1 MRAGT
6 RLFLS
11 RERDS
16 PHKEHVQVA
25 IRRDLDLTNP
35 AEFLNITGNRMVKA
49 IERRPKEWDE
59 KYNLFTKTFRDE
71 VVSQS
76 FLILDFF

>member
-1 MRAGT
+1 MSSTTTQGIPTIPELAR
-6 RLFLS
+6 
-11 RERDS
+11 
-16 PHKEHVQVA
+16 
-25 IRRDLDLTNP
+25 TNP
-35 AEFLNITGNRMVKA
+35 EKFLNVTGNRMVKA

-59 KYNLFTKTFRDE
+59 KYNMFTRMFRDE

>member
-1 MRAGT
+1 MPELA
-6 RLFLS
+6 
-11 RERDS
+11 
-16 PHKEHVQVA
+16 
-25 IRRDLDLTNP
+25 LTNP
-35 AEFLNITGNRMVKA
+35 AEFLEVTGNRMVKA

-59 KYNLFTKTFRDE
+59 NYNKFTRMFRDE

>member
-1 MRAGT
+1 MSSTIA
-6 RLFLS
+6 
-11 RERDS
+11 
-16 PHKEHVQVA
+16 QVIPTIPELA
-25 IRRDLDLTNP
+25 RTNP
-35 AEFLNITGNRMVKA
+35 EKFLNVTGNRMVKA

-59 KYNLFTKTFRDE
+59 KYNKFTKTFRDE

>member
-1 MRAGT
+1 MSSTTAQVIPT
-6 RLFLS
+6 IPELS
-11 RERDS
+11 
-16 PHKEHVQVA
+16 K
-25 IRRDLDLTNP
+25 TNP
-35 AEFLNITGNRMVKA
+35 TEFLNVTGNRMVKA

-59 KYNLFTKTFRDE
+59 KYNRFTRMFRDE